1 MPQVWNN
8 ILLCIFALVISINC
22 FAQDFTEEF
31 ESLINTEKP
40 NLLPEKMLIT
50 QRILWGEKGLFR
62 KTGIAKLSIENR
74 EKELII
80 REKMLKAHQ
89 IIGYITFAGMIYQG
103 ILGGKM
109 YNGDYSVYDT
119 HKTLG
124 KVVSASY
131 FTGAGLSLFTPPPLV
146 SREREG
152 LNNIKLHKIFANIHV
167 PAMIITN
174 IYADKQN
181 DADKYREIHKVP
193 LFFCYDFNNTTTMRI
208 IARFILTSVT

>member
-1 MPQVWNN
+1 MPQVSNN
-8 ILLCIFALVISINC
+8 ILLSLLALVLSINC

-31 ESLINTEKP
+31 ENLINTEKP
-40 NLLPEKMLIT
+40 SLLPEKMLIT

-62 KTGIAKLSIENR
+62 KTGIAKLNVENR
-74 EKELII
+74 EKELIV

-89 IIGYITFAGMIYQG
+89 IIGYITFVGMIYQG

-109 YNGDYSVYDT
+109 YNGDYSVYST

-152 LNNIKLHKIFANIHV
+152 LNNIKLHKIFAR
-167 PAMIITN
+167 
-174 IYADKQN
+174 K
-181 DADKYREIHKVP
+181 
-193 LFFCYDFNNTTTMRI
+193 FFRTH
-208 IARFILTSVT
+208 